1 MSAIEQQ
8 ALALFQQQYYSLFQ
22 FIKTR
27 THNEESAQD
36 VMQELYLKWQ
46 KRPRHQEL
54 GNPAGYLMAMAQN
67 LIIERARKQQE
78 ETGQEEWLASAEST
92 HSTPEQQ
99 AINQNL
105 IERMQEALS
114 QLPPDKRDLLWLSRV
129 QGLSNRE
136 IAQQKNKSLSWV
148 EKSLSMALL
157 ICCEIDDEN
166 HPHG

>member
-8 ALALFQQQYYSLFQ
+8 SLALFQQQYYNLFQ

-27 THNEESAQD
+27 THCEESARD

-46 KRPRHQEL
+46 KRPRHKEL
-54 GNPAGYLMAMAQN
+54 SNPAGYLMTMAQN
-67 LIIERARKQQE
+67 LLIERARKQQE
-78 ETGQEEWLASAEST
+78 ETGQEAWLESAESN
-92 HSTPEQQ
+92 HGTPEQQ

-105 IERMQEALS
+105 IERMQQALS
-114 QLPPDKRDLLWLSRV
+114 LLPPDKQDLLWLSRV